1 MKKNELFRDWEFR
14 YRYIYRKRRTKKS
27 KQRFLSAL
35 VSDIY
40 SMRTDVTVTAYD
52 TLAYRSKNIYVGDIE
67 KAEKVICTYYDTPVH
82 ALGSYFMFDWKD
94 QRKKTIYSILL
105 SFILLFSLGWWGM
118 MIYNKNPHHVFVFFF
133 V

>member
-40 SMRTDVTVTAYD
+40 SMRTDVTVIAYD
-52 TLAYRSKNIYVGDIE
+52 TLAYRS
-67 KAEKVICTYYDTPVH
+67 
-82 ALGSYFMFDWKD
+82 
-94 QRKKTIYSILL
+94 
-105 SFILLFSLGWWGM
+105 
-118 MIYNKNPHHVFVFFF
+118 
-133 V
+133 

>member
-40 SMRTDVTVTAYD
+40 SMRTDVTVIAYD
-52 TLAYRSKNIYVGDIE
+52 TLAYRSKI
-67 KAEKVICTYYDTPVH
+67 
-82 ALGSYFMFDWKD
+82 FMLEISKK
-94 QRKKTIYSILL
+94 QRKLSVLITIHP
-105 SFILLFSLGWWGM
+105 FM
-118 MIYNKNPHHVFVFFF
+118 H
-133 V
+133 

>member
-40 SMRTDVTVTAYD
+40 SMRTDVTVIAYD

-67 KAEKVICTYYDTPVH
+67 KAEKAICTYYDTPVH

-118 MIYNKNPHHVFVFFF
+118 MIYNKNPHHVFDLLSV
-133 V
+133 

>member
-40 SMRTDVTVTAYD
+40 SMRTDVTVIAYD
-52 TLAYRSKNIYVGDIE
+52 THIKNT
-67 KAEKVICTYYDTPVH
+67 KN
-82 ALGSYFMFDWKD
+82 
-94 QRKKTIYSILL
+94 KKIL
-105 SFILLFSLGWWGM
+105 
-118 MIYNKNPHHVFVFFF
+118 KEC
-133 V
+133 